1 MFISC
6 SPYVIIFL
14 TKYFKK
20 NSNYFQ
26 RITRD
31 NVKKILQIYDK
42 YIKEKLNRF
51 DLKTRSF
58 HLDHDRTSIQR
69 KNYPRKKFNNDK

>member
-14 TKYFKK
+14 TKYKK

-31 NVKKILQIYDK
+31 IVKKILQIYK

-51 DLKTRSF
+51 DLKTSFSSRPRSNVN
-58 HLDHDRTSIQR
+58 S
-69 KNYPRKKFNNDK
+69 KKELSK